1 VSPSNPMCH
10 ETNTNIAKE
19 NLRVVAKDS
28 RIELKD
34 HELNNKK
41 GYWVVIMS
49 DTENPSMEKMG
60 TKSMKEL
67 NKKSSNRY
75 FSWEKMQ
82 KKIK

>member
-1 VSPSNPMCH
+1 MCH

-41 GYWVVIMS
+41 GSWVVIIRS
-49 DTENPSMEKMG
+49 DVKNPSMEKNR
-60 TKSMKEL
+60 TKSIKE
-67 NKKSSNRY
+67 
-75 FSWEKMQ
+75 E
-82 KKIK
+82 

>member
-1 VSPSNPMCH
+1 MCH

-49 DTENPSMEKMG
+49 DTEIHLWRK
-60 TKSMKEL
+60 
-67 NKKSSNRY
+67 
-75 FSWEKMQ
+75 WEPKV
-82 KKIK
+82 